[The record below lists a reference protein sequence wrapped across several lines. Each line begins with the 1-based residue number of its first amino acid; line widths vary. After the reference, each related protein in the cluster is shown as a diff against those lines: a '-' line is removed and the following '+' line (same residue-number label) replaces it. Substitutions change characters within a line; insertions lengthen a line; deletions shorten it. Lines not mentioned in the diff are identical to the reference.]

1 MTWPTHIV
9 SVGAMVQDGKGNVL
23 LVKSN
28 HRKIWEFP
36 GGQVELGE
44 NLEEAVIREIKEESG
59 TDVTVRSLAALYS
72 SVQQT
77 IWYDGVTEVPP
88 KLNLDFICDYIG
100 GELTTS
106 DETSE
111 VIWCPCEKALEM
123 ITHPIFKMRMENL
136 LNFSGEIY
144 YSAYS
149 SKPYQQHYNRYL

>member
-1 MTWPTHIV
+1 MAWPTHIV
-9 SVGAMVQDGKGNVL
+9 AVGAMVQDGKGNVL

-28 HRKIWEFP
+28 HRKSWEFP

-44 NLEEAVIREIKEESG
+44 NIEEAVIREIKEESG
-59 TDVTVRSLAALYS
+59 VDVTVKSLAALYS
-72 SVQQT
+72 SIQQT
-77 IWYDGVTEVPP
+77 IWYDGVTKVPS

-111 VIWCPCEKALEM
+111 VIWCSREKALDM